1 MSRVNVSEEVSEE
14 VKEVAPV
21 SIPGSLEEDD
31 SLHAS
36 EGGSVTKK
44 TRILWEC
51 KATADQL
58 AKGHVVQLGNP
69 TAVFDTENAERA
81 IVTEIF
87 LKSAYSDCPEPI
99 TLGLNLFNKNAT
111 EDNSVNNEH
120 GWLHSPTQT
129 DFGTRVVGGSSGFS
143 NLTGLMPYENTR
155 TSLSIYKP
163 DNAINSRYLK
173 QYGNLSRETLME
185 NVVPFTQDGYYLVDQ
200 NHVVLNVIQAN
211 WDSLGI
217 DVAAEPR
224 FNSRYVQIPCNVFDK
239 VVDDLETQVLSKLP
253 FSDMHQLACKFSTK
267 RAKEFGNNTA
277 ADDTFHAV
285 VEMQIYYTFPPSDS
299 KPSV

>member
-1 MSRVNVSEEVSEE
+1 MSRVNVSEEPAADNL
-14 VKEVAPV
+14 KEVAPV
-21 SIPGSLEEDD
+21 SIPGTMEEEDA
-31 SLHAS
+31 L
-36 EGGSVTKK
+36 SVNESSSVAKK

-69 TAVFDTENAERA
+69 TAVFNAENAERA

-87 LKSAYSDCPEPI
+87 IKSAYSDCPEPI
-99 TLGLNLFNKNAT
+99 TVGLNLFNKNAT

-143 NLTGLMPYENTR
+143 NLTGLMPYENSR
-155 TSLSIYKP
+155 QSISIYKP
-163 DNAINSRYLK
+163 DSQINSRYLK
-173 QYGNLSRETLME
+173 QYGNLSRETLMD
-185 NVVPFTQDGYYLVDQ
+185 NVVPFKQDGYYLVDQ

-267 RAKEFGNNTA
+267 RAKEFGNNTS
-277 ADDTFHAV
+277 ADDVFHAV
-285 VEMQIYYTFPPSDS
+285 VEMQIHYTFPPTD
-299 KPSV
+299 KPAV